1 MDLVDS
7 ETLDN
12 IIIRIFRSFATFKI
26 ELKKLFRLIEE
37 ERIASRKLFELL
49 LLLFYLRL
57 FRASF
62 KSI

>member
-37 ERIASRKLFELL
+37 ERIASRKLLELL